1 MALGTKWGERLADM
15 LDLPRDIVLDL
26 PRMVLT
32 GNRRLVVENH
42 KGVIEYTSEV
52 LRLNTAKGELRI
64 KGEGLVLLSIF
75 REEVWIEGR
84 LHQLEFYDW
93 GD

>member
-1 MALGTKWGERLADM
+1 MALGEKWSERLADL
-15 LDLPRDIVLDL
+15 LDLPRDVVLDL
-26 PRMVLT
+26 PRIILT

-42 KGVIEYTSEV
+42 KGVIEYTSEL

-64 KGEGLVLLSIF
+64 RGEGLVLPAIF
-75 REEVWIEGR
+75 REEVWVEGR
-84 LHQLEFYDW
+84 LQQLEFYDW

>member
-1 MALGTKWGERLADM
+1 MGTKWGERLADM

>member
-1 MALGTKWGERLADM
+1 MGSKLGERLADM
-15 LDLPRDIVLDL
+15 LELPRDIIMDL

-32 GNRRLVVENH
+32 GDRRLVVENH
-42 KGVIEYTSEV
+42 KGVIEYTSTL

-64 KGEGLVLLSIF
+64 KGSALVLVSIL
-75 REEVWIEGR
+75 REEVWVEGCI
-84 LHQLEFYDW
+84 HQVEFFDW